1 MYRIKLKI
9 KQLRKLIRW
18 IPIIWRDRDWDYYF
32 VYEILKQKLID
43 TEKYIRKDGLHVFNE
58 HDADSIKTAIEMIE
72 KVQTEYHLDKY
83 LSEATEW
90 TKEGMDKAAKDHD
103 KARRELF
110 KHLSNNIEKWWD

>member
-1 MYRIKLKI
+1 MYKIKLKI

-43 TEKYIRKDGLHVFNE
+43 TEAYIRKDGLHVFNE

-90 TKEGMDKAAKDHD
+90 TKEGMDKAAKDHN
-103 KARRELF
+103 KAKQELF
-110 KHLSNNIEKWWD
+110 KYLNNNIEKWWD

>member
-1 MYRIKLKI
+1 MYKIKQTI

-18 IPIIWRDRDWDYYF
+18 IPVIWKDRDWDYYF

-43 TEKYIRKDGLHVFNE
+43 TENYIRKDGVHMFNNE
-58 HDADSIKTAIEMIE
+58 DADSILKAIELIN

-90 TKEGMDKAAKDHD
+90 TTEGMNKAAKDHN

-110 KHLSNNIEKWWD
+110 KHLNNNIEKWWD